1 MAASAQ
7 TQEARRD
14 HEAEPSLAE
23 PVDGPGLSP
32 QQAQEVAYRF
42 LARYYDY
49 ERIAPIRRLL
59 EAISWKEPPAK
70 AWAVCELWQVAVDE
84 TLDGAPLPELPPPWE
99 DD

>member
-7 TQEARRD
+7 TQAAQRD
-14 HEAEPSLAE
+14 LEGEPSAAE
-23 PVDGPGLSP
+23 TTESAGLSP

-49 ERIAPIRRLL
+49 ERIAPILRLL
-59 EAISWKEPPAK
+59 EAISWKGPPAK
-70 AWAVCELWQVAVDE
+70 AWAVCELWQVSVDE